1 MAFRALQSIYDQMI
15 SALRSRTGKNTQ
27 TVLSGEVIGALLGF
41 LGNLVLLRNM
51 DVSDYGL
58 YSLFL
63 SSMMLISGFMHFG
76 WIDTFVRF
84 GSKHFHTPEFPSIQ
98 WYCSKKIFI
107 GVLWAIVIVTFFSPW
122 IGPKLLNREG
132 LELLLIGSA
141 VGAAAN
147 ILFSLSQN
155 NYRVHQQY
163 KALVVTKTGS
173 SLFRLLAYL
182 SFLPFQ
188 KMVPLIWAILLNI
201 FSLAVFSLGFFGSL
215 FRNRKAKETK
225 EFFSLKLEMHSYN
238 FWILI
243 SFLSTTVIGNIDLF
257 ILSHFHPNQTLG
269 NYGAAARLT
278 LPFQLMVS
286 ALTIALLPRLHQVT
300 KPEEM
305 KLYLRKVTLFLV
317 PAVVALLVLLFIAP
331 PLLVWLAGPS
341 YSEIQTLIRLQ
352 LLTTLVMVLANPYGL
367 VLNAWGWSKFFAL
380 LNLFQL
386 VLDILLDLLWIPTY
400 GAEGAVAA
408 TLVVNLVGLL
418 VISIGLWS
426 GFKKHHWVQ

>member
-1 MAFRALQSIYDQMI
+1 MI
-15 SALRSRTGKNTQ
+15 SALRSRTGKHTQ
-27 TVLSGEVIGALLGF
+27 LVLSGEVVGAILGF

-51 DVSDYGL
+51 QVSDYGL

-63 SSMMLISGFMHFG
+63 SSMMMISGFMHFG

-84 GSKHFHTPEFPSIQ
+84 GSKHFQSSLFSSIQ
-98 WYCSKKIFI
+98 WYCCKKIFW
-107 GVLWAIVIVTFFSPW
+107 GVIWAIVLVTFLSPW
-122 IGPKLLNREG
+122 IGPKLLKREG
-132 LELLLIGSA
+132 LEFFLIASA
-141 VGAAAN
+141 VGAASN
-147 ILFSLSQN
+147 ILFSLAQN

-163 KALVVTKTGS
+163 SSLVVTKTGS

-188 KMVPLIWAILLNI
+188 KLIPLFWAVTLNI
-201 FSLAVFSLGFFGSL
+201 LSLVFFSLGLLSSL
-215 FRNRKAKETK
+215 VKNRKKKET
-225 EFFSLKLEMHSYN
+225 EDFLPLKLEMHSYN

-243 SFLSTTVIGNIDLF
+243 SFLTTTVIGNIDLF
-257 ILSHFHPNQTLG
+257 ILSHYHPNQTLG

-278 LPFQLMVS
+278 LPFQLIVS
-286 ALTIALLPRLHQVT
+286 ALTTALLPRLHQVT

-305 KLYLRKVTLFLV
+305 TLYLKKVSFFLV
-317 PAVVALLVLLFIAP
+317 PAVAALLLLLFLAP

-341 YSEIQTLIRLQ
+341 YSEIQNLLRLQ
-352 LLTTLVMVLANPYGL
+352 ILTTLVMVLANPYGL

-386 VLDILLDLLWIPTY
+386 ALDIGLDLLWIPNY

-408 TLVVNLVGLL
+408 TLVVNIVGMLAIYL
-418 VISIGLWS
+418 GLWG
-426 GFKKHHWVQ
+426 GFKKHRWVQ